1 MKFAYFFWL
10 VDKIMARTDTKIG
23 EKKGSHRDS
32 LFILVRSGH

>member
-10 VDKIMARTDTKIG
+10 VDEIMARTDTKIG
-23 EKKGSHRDS
+23 KKGSRRDS